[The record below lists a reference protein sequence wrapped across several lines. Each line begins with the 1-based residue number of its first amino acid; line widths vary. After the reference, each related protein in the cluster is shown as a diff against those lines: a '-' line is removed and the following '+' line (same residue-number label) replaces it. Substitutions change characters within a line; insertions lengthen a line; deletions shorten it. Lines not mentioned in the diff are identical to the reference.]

1 VRVESVHGGSR
12 MAALLTGETA
22 VQAPGHHDSDLAAW
36 TLRRGSR
43 VINWRDTGLEDDPL
57 IAPWAVRALDGC
69 CYADLLYGELRALH
83 IVSN

>member
-1 VRVESVHGGSR
+1 VRADSVHGGSR

-22 VQAPGHHDSDLAAW
+22 VQAPSHHDRDVAAW
-36 TLRRGSR
+36 TLRRGT
-43 VINWRDTGLEDDPL
+43 VTINWRDTGLEDDPL
-57 IAPWAVRALDGC
+57 IGPWSVRALAGC